1 MDFIIWEIDRLL
13 QFLKILKDNYT
24 DRLHTCPAG
33 GLNRNFEDG
42 RPKYQHAVP
51 KGTYSSG
58 QHKYKKKSL
67 EEDSP
72 LLQQL
77 MLKEYLRV
85 VLRRLDHNIRCL
97 QKARDSFLP
106 LDFKTIRTLMRNT
119 YATLPDRLLL
129 SGFQADDRLPG
140 GDPFLKQRRWAGLPF
155 RQSDYRPEEKI
166 HITSRGLA
174 VRTRAELLIAEMLYR
189 YDIPFRY
196 EQVVIAGKYVLAPDF
211 TFLGADGE
219 EFFWEYCG
227 MMADPSYRRRQ
238 LWRRGVY
245 EGIGINE
252 WTNMIYTYD
261 EGDSIDMREI
271 EAIIK
276 TKILPRMQGQ
286 IPQ

>member
-1 MDFIIWEIDRLL
+1 MDFIIWQIDHLL
-13 QFLKILKDNYT
+13 QFLKILRSNY
-24 DRLHTCPAG
+24 DRRLHACPAG
-33 GLNRNFEDG
+33 GLNRHFKDG
-42 RPKYQHAVP
+42 LPKYQHSVP
-51 KGTYSSG
+51 NGTYPSG
-58 QHKYKKKSL
+58 QRKYETKGL

-85 VLRRLDHNIRCL
+85 ILRRLDHNIRCL
-97 QKARDSFLP
+97 QKARDGFLP
-106 LDFKTIRTLMRNT
+106 MDFKTIRSLMRDT
-119 YATLPDRLLL
+119 YATLPDRLLY
-129 SGFQADDRLPG
+129 SVFQTDDQLPG
-140 GDPFLKQRRWAGLPF
+140 GDPFLKQRRWASQPF

-174 VRTRAELLIAEMLYR
+174 MRTRAELLIAEMLYR

-219 EFFWEYCG
+219 EFYWEYCG
-227 MMADPSYRRRQ
+227 MMADPAYRKRQ
-238 LWRRGVY
+238 LWRRGLY

-276 TKILPRMQGQ
+276 TKILPRMQGPLQ
-286 IPQ
+286 Q